1 MTRIHTRRLIGRPGS
16 KSVSAIETDFVNS
29 ISDVPFRKET
39 LSCNI
44 NFKCRY
50 RESTISKLCR
60 FQPPVSRKPIAL
72 FLANVYPTEIHNRYD
87 IPPVKHVPRKRC
99 VTHGMETSCVGNPAD
114 RILWN
119 YSDPSLV
126 CIIIVINNKFCHRL
140 AKLNAARGFRTISSR
155 KTIVLTHEKITWC
168 FKKS

>member
-87 IPPVKHVPRKRC
+87 IPCKTCTSQKVRHAW
-99 VTHGMETSCVGNPAD
+99 HGNELRGESRRQNSM
-114 RILWN
+114 
-119 YSDPSLV
+119 
-126 CIIIVINNKFCHRL
+126 
-140 AKLNAARGFRTISSR
+140 KLFGP
-155 KTIVLTHEKITWC
+155 LTGLHYNRHK
-168 FKKS
+168 